1 MENTTG
7 SVANRWYFTSGGR
20 TMTEVLQYFET
31 LEKIFI
37 LAKDDERSD
46 SKLRGEYYLSL
57 IYIS

>member
-7 SVANRWYFTSGGR
+7 SVANRWYLHKRGR

-31 LEKIFI
+31 LDKMFI

-57 IYIS
+57 IYIG